1 MATMTMD
8 FGAPRIA
15 ARPRTSRE
23 VAVRTATPVRLT
35 ARGRVVVRA
44 GIVLL
49 VALVAFVVMS
59 YGKAAVIA
67 TLSRTPATTASVHT
81 VVVQPGQTLWQ
92 IAVRE
97 LPGIDPRDGIGR
109 IRTLNGLSASDSLVA
124 GQALAVPVA

>member
-8 FGAPRIA
+8 FGAPRFA
-15 ARPRTSRE
+15 ARPRASQ
-23 VAVRTATPVRLT
+23 AAAPLRLT

-49 VALVAFVVMS
+49 VACIAFVVMS
-59 YGKAAVIA
+59 YGKGAVVAA
-67 TLSRTPATTASVHT
+67 LSRTPAPAASVHT

-92 IAVRE
+92 IAARE

-109 IRTLNGLSASDSLVA
+109 IRTLNALSATDSIVA
-124 GQALAVPVA
+124 GQALSVPSV